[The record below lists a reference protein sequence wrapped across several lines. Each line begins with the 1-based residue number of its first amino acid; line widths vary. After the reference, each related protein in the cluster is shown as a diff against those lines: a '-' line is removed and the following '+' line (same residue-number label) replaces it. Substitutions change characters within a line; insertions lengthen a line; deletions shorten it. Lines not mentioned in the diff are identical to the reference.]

1 MHTRDCRWG
10 LESGNHDGEF
20 PERTYYESIL
30 SDNIMILN
38 PFPFQFVATDEE
50 SVQQQLREEMMHSD
64 IRSCPSS
71 LTSRPQGDRWE
82 TADLPDA

>member
-1 MHTRDCRWG
+1 
-10 LESGNHDGEF
+10 
-20 PERTYYESIL
+20 
-30 SDNIMILN
+30 MILN